1 MRAQFVLQ
9 EVWTGLRRNLTMT
22 VALIV
27 VVAISLSL
35 LGTGLLF
42 VKQVDDTRTYWQG
55 KVQLSIYLCTA
66 TSVSPQCRQN
76 GPATQEQKNQLAA
89 DLRALPQVEHVYY
102 ESQEQAF
109 QHFKQD
115 FSRDPQ
121 FTSLVTKSEIP
132 DSFQVKLVNTQA
144 DYSVVAGV
152 ASGRPGVDQVVDD
165 ASILSKFY
173 ALLDGARNAVVIVAV
188 ILIIAAVLLV
198 ANTIRLSAFNRRRE
212 TSIMR
217 LVGASNFY
225 VQLPFLVEGILAG
238 MAGWL
243 IAAGL
248 LIAVKT
254 LGLDSLQQYFPYNV
268 QLSGAD
274 LVEVIVLAMVMGVLL
289 CGATSFLTLRRYL
302 LTGTEVKSLRAGR
315 ASLTDGFAQI
325 SDGEMWLHGVHIPEY
340 AQGTWT
346 NHEPKRPRK
355 LLLHRKEID
364 KLASEIAERGFTLVP
379 LSLYFTGG
387 RAKVELALARGKRTY
402 DKRQDLA
409 QRDAAREVQRA
420 HRRRG

>member
-42 VKQVDDTRTYWQG
+42 VKQVNDTRTYWQG
-55 KVQLSIYLCTA
+55 KVQLSIYLCTT
-66 TSVSPQCRQN
+66 TSVSPTCKGN
-76 GPATQEQKNQLAA
+76 GPATTAEKAQIAT
-89 DLRALPQVEHVYY
+89 DLRQLPQVEHVYY
-102 ESQEQAF
+102 ESQAQAY

-115 FSRDPQ
+115 FSRDPA
-121 FTSLVTKSEIP
+121 FTNLVTKAEIP
-132 DSFQVKLVNTQA
+132 DSFQVKLHNAQA
-144 DYSVVAGV
+144 DYSAVAGAV
-152 ASGRPGVDQVVDD
+152 QGAPGVDQVVDD

-173 ALLDGARNAVVIVAV
+173 ALLDGARNAVVIIAV

-238 MAGWL
+238 LAGWL

-274 LVEVIVLAMVMGVLL
+274 LIEVIILAMVIGVLL

-302 LTGTEVKSLRAGR
+302 RA
-315 ASLTDGFAQI
+315 
-325 SDGEMWLHGVHIPEY
+325 
-340 AQGTWT
+340 
-346 NHEPKRPRK
+346 
-355 LLLHRKEID
+355 
-364 KLASEIAERGFTLVP
+364 
-379 LSLYFTGG
+379 
-387 RAKVELALARGKRTY
+387 
-402 DKRQDLA
+402 
-409 QRDAAREVQRA
+409 
-420 HRRRG
+420 